1 MAVTITEI
9 GTYFVEC
16 PSFEDP
22 NNFAA
27 TCWLKDATGNIIAF
41 WRFYFDAS
49 KAAPNEFRDDLGFPL
64 LNASAASFPFIVDL
78 LRNEKPVYFIF
89 YDSRPVRLFGGIST
103 SP

>member
-49 KAAPNEFRDDLGFPL
+49 KAAPNEFRDDLR
-64 LNASAASFPFIVDL
+64 S
-78 LRNEKPVYFIF
+78 RNQDRDHAPA
-89 YDSRPVRLFGGIST
+89 GGSL
-103 SP
+103 